1 MIKQVLTHF
10 RRQVGLGVKQKRS
23 DIVLQGTFAT
33 ALIVHKKWL
42 AVPQQN
48 VARLKI
54 AIQKIITWSAEQ
66 KVRQARKIVFQ
77 CLLVERNARQ
87 PQKIIFEVIQVPGDR
102 LPVKAS
108 DRITD
113 LIVQV
118 AARFHLKTR
127 QHRYNFAICINNI
140 WVDALALPIF
150 RQELKKGHIPK
161 VFFEVSAG
169 TQIFA
174 VDLRHRQSVLSKV
187 S

>member
-1 MIKQVLTHF
+1 MIEQVLTHF
-10 RRQVGLGVKQKRS
+10 RRQVSLGVKQKRS

-87 PQKIIFEVIQVPGDR
+87 PQKIIFEVIQIPRDR
-102 LPVKAS
+102 LPVKAANW
-108 DRITD
+108 IAD

-118 AARFHLKTR
+118 ATRFHLKPR
-127 QHRYNFAICINNI
+127 QHRYNFPISLNDRS
-140 WVDALALPIF
+140 VDVLTLPVF
-150 RQELKKGHIPK
+150 RQELEKSRIP
-161 VFFEVSAG
+161 EVLFQIRAG
-169 TQIFA
+169 IQIFA
-174 VDLRHRQSVLSKV
+174 LDFRHRQAVASK
-187 S
+187 